1 MVEIETSRIHD
12 SQITGYKSISDEDDQ
27 EQSELGLLT
36 LIVCILEYMPVL
48 CISSY
53 SWLEDKYTYC
63 TYLKIKLH

>member
-53 SWLEDKYTYC
+53 S
-63 TYLKIKLH
+63 